1 MSNYQT
7 YFIAGPENV
16 LPNHLLGSES
26 NEEALIRIVQELA
39 NYGLSV
45 FQLRAKT
52 ISEDKQIDI
61 LRDLKKALKNTH
73 TQICINDS
81 VSIASKAGEFIDIL
95 HLGQSD
101 MQPEKAKIY
110 VNENIKIGL
119 SITKESQI
127 YSIPDCVDYIGVGP
141 IYKTNS
147 KDDAD
152 KPIGEK
158 VLQQII
164 QKVNIPVVA
173 IGGINLQNVK
183 NLMRLGVAGIAVISN
198 ILNNNKPLENFL
210 MLKEKIEKD

>member
-7 YFIAGPENV
+7 YFIAGPENI

-26 NEEALIRIVQELA
+26 SEEALIRIVRELA

-61 LRDLKKALKNTH
+61 LRVLKKALKNTH

-101 MQPEKAKIY
+101 MQPEKAKTSI
-110 VNENIKIGL
+110 NKNIKIGL

-127 YSIPDCVDYIGVGP
+127 NSIPDCVDYIGVGP

-152 KPIGEK
+152 KPIGEIL
-158 VLQQII
+158 LQQII
-164 QKVNIPVVA
+164 QKVDIPVVA
-173 IGGINLQNVK
+173 IGGINLDNCLPII
-183 NLMRLGVAGIAVISN
+183 NSGVNAIAMINALYSRDKVSDK
-198 ILNNNKPLENFL
+198 ILEIKRKFL
-210 MLKEKIEKD
+210 ND

>member
-1 MSNYQT
+1 MSNYRT
-7 YFIAGPENV
+7 YFIAGPENI
-16 LPNHLLGSES
+16 LPSHLLDGES
-26 NEEALIRIVQELA
+26 NEEALIRIVRELA

-61 LRDLKKALKNTH
+61 LRDLKKTLKNTH
-73 TQICINDS
+73 TQICINDN
-81 VSIASKAGEFIDIL
+81 VSIASKAGEIIDIL

-101 MQPEKAKIY
+101 MQPEKAKTYIRKD
-110 VNENIKIGL
+110 IKIGL

-127 YSIPDCVDYIGVGP
+127 FNIPDCVNYIGVGP
-141 IYKTNS
+141 IYTTNS

-152 KPIGEK
+152 KPIGEI

-173 IGGINLQNVK
+173 IGGINLQNVS

-198 ILNNNKPLENFL
+198 ILNNQKPLDNFL
-210 MLKEKIEKD
+210 MLREKIEKD